1 MKNTIIESKRFY
13 LKSLTKDNITTNYV
27 GWLNNPAGNE
37 FINYAKKY
45 HSFSELRDYVNEKA
59 IDENVLF
66 LGIFDKEKNIHIGN
80 IKYEPIDFF
89 KFSAIMGILIGE
101 EKYRGIGVAS
111 EVIETSARWLYENHK
126 INTIELCVDC
136 ANVNAIKA
144 YEKCGFFLSDKANSD
159 PTIKWFKMNA
169 DI

>member
-1 MKNTIIESKRFY
+1 MKNIIIQSKRFY

-27 GWLNNPAGNE
+27 DWFNNPTGNE
-37 FINYAKKY
+37 FINYAKK
-45 HSFSELRDYVNEKA
+45 SRSSSELRDYVNEKA

-66 LGIFDKEKNIHIGN
+66 LGIFDKENNIHIGN

-89 KFSAIMGILIGE
+89 EFSAVMGILIGE

-111 EVIETSARWLYENHK
+111 EVIKTSSRWLYENHK

-144 YEKCGFFLSDKANSD
+144 YEKCGFFISDKVNLD
-159 PTIKWFKMNA
+159 LTIKWFKMHTN
-169 DI
+169 I